1 MSGNIRE
8 YNQQVITEFRAN
20 GGKVGGQL
28 ANASLLLLTTTG
40 AKSGQPR
47 VAPLAYWQ
55 EDGRY
60 IVLASM
66 MGAPHHPDWY
76 HNLVAHPDVM
86 VEVGDE
92 RFPARAHAATG
103 PERERLVAFL
113 DARTPLL
120 TDHQG
125 RTTRQI
131 PIVVV
136 ERA

>member
-1 MSGNIRE
+1 MRD
-8 YNQQVITEFRAN
+8 YNQQIIAEFRAN

-28 ANASLLLLTTTG
+28 AKASLLLLTTTG
-40 AKSGQPR
+40 AQSGEPR
-47 VAPLAYWQ
+47 IAPLGYWQ

-66 MGAPHHPDWY
+66 MGAPHHPAWY
-76 HNLVAHPDVM
+76 HNLVAHPEVT
-86 VEVGDE
+86 VEVGTE
-92 RFPARAHAATG
+92 QFTARAHAAIG
-103 PERERLVAFL
+103 SERERLVAFL
-113 DARTPLL
+113 ASKTSLL

-131 PIVVV
+131 PIVVI